1 MDQKN
6 KVKDEI
12 ITSGILETLM
22 QAYQEHAI
30 QQINFSRNTVLASR
44 EFTQELAEVFFNVKM
59 SYENELMN
67 HLKKNKGKQELRG
80 RGNTN
85 KDVLVLMTAN
95 NKLYGDIIPKIS
107 RLFENEAT
115 NTNADIVVIGRQGKE
130 LVEHLNLKQ
139 EYKYFDIPDTGFTFS
154 IIRPAIEYLFTYN
167 KVTIYYGKFN
177 NIISQDA
184 VSEDLSENIPLGAEN
199 SQKKVDFIFEPSLA
213 EVLEFFETQIFS
225 LMFDQK
231 LHEASLARFAS
242 RIKAMEL
249 SQNNIMKR
257 LKKLHQRQKRLR
269 EMELNKRQ
277 LQLLSG
283 KSLWGT
289 R

>member
-12 ITSGILETLM
+12 ETSGILETLM

-59 SYENELMN
+59 SYENELLN
-67 HLKKNKGKQELRG
+67 HIKKEKGKQVLKG
-80 RGNTN
+80 RGTTN
-85 KDVLVLMTAN
+85 KEVLVLMTAN
-95 NKLYGDIIPKIS
+95 NKLYGEIIPKIS
-107 RLFENEAT
+107 QLFETDAANS
-115 NTNADIVVIGRQGKE
+115 NADIVVIGRQGKE
-130 LVEHLNLKQ
+130 LVEQLKLNK

-154 IIRPAIEYLFTYN
+154 IIRPAIEYLFSYS
-167 KVTIYYGKFN
+167 KVIIYYGKFN

-184 VSEDLSENIPLGAEN
+184 VSEDLSENIPQGSEN
-199 SQKKVDFIFEPSLA
+199 SQNKVDFIFEPSLP

-249 SQNNIMKR
+249 SQNNILIR

-283 KSLWGT
+283 KSLWGV